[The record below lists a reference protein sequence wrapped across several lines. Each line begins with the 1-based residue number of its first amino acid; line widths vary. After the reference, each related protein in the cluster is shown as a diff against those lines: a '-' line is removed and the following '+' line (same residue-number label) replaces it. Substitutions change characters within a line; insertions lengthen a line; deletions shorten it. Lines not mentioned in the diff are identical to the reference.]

1 MDIRDQLHSSSFFL
15 EILSLCGKREIHC
28 AIRLDNLWNFTI
40 VFGVAKS
47 MVTYEDDFPTIIVI
61 DLNLPAF
68 LHFNVYKHNI

>member
-47 MVTYEDDFPTIIVI
+47 MVTYEDDFPTLIVF
-61 DLNLPAF
+61 DRNLPAF
-68 LHFNVYKHNI
+68 FTF